1 MKKKKFLT
9 LVATGLM
16 ACLVAAMGGMTYS
29 KYITS
34 TSTDKQQATA
44 AKWGFVMTAN
54 TENLFG
60 KMYNNTNKEA
70 GKPATDGKSATI
82 VKTTAEGISVE
93 ANNNNDKLIV
103 APGTTGSM
111 TIAIDGTAEVRAEL
125 KLTAGA
131 TLSEI
136 CLKKYNN
143 NAVDYYPITWTLKGG
158 DLDKSGTLEYVLTE
172 LAKTSQI
179 IEANTSYSK
188 NYTLSWE
195 WPLEQGEGDAKTLN
209 NTYDTII
216 GYKSYGRPW
225 ADVVTDGVVTNYG
238 ISKYVGSLK
247 DTEYTDDNIIT
258 TIAFDINVTIEQI
271 Q

>member
-29 KYITS
+29 KYIT
-34 TSTDKQQATA
+34 TTKTETQQATA

-60 KMYNNTNKEA
+60 KMYNNANKET
-70 GKPATDGKSATI
+70 GKPATDGKPATI
-82 VKTTAEGISVE
+82 ITTTTDGVSVKASS
-93 ANNNNDKLIV
+93 DKFIV
-103 APGTTGSM
+103 APGTKGSM

-125 KLTAGA
+125 KLTAG
-131 TLSEI
+131 TGLKEI
-136 CLKKYNN
+136 YLKNYGTGD
-143 NAVDYYPITWTLKGG
+143 AVNVNYYPIVWTLKGG
-158 DLDKSGTLEYVLTE
+158 DLDKSGTLNEVLTE

-179 IEANTSYSK
+179 IEANTTYSK

-195 WPLEQGEGDAKTLN
+195 WPLETSDTN

-216 GYKSYGRPW
+216 GFKSYGRSW
-225 ADVVTDGVVTNYG
+225 GDVVADDGTVTDYG
-238 ISKYVGSLK
+238 ISKYVGNLTQAQYES
-247 DTEYTDDNIIT
+247 TDNINT
-258 TIAFDINVTIEQI
+258 TIVFDISVKIEQI

>member
-34 TSTDKQQATA
+34 TKTGDQQATA

-54 TENLFG
+54 TDNLFG
-60 KMYNNTNKEA
+60 EMYDNTAKDGA
-70 GKPATDGKSATI
+70 PATI
-82 VKTTAEGISVE
+82 TTTSTGISVKADT
-93 ANNNNDKLIV
+93 ANDDETTKFIV
-103 APGTTGSM
+103 APGTSGSM
-111 TIAIDGTAEVRAEL
+111 TIAISGTAEVRAQL
-125 KLTAGA
+125 KLTASGTD

-136 CLKKYNN
+136 CLKNYNGSEAN
-143 NAVDYYPITWTLKGG
+143 YYPIKWTLKNG
-158 DLDKSGTLEYVLTE
+158 DSIVGTPGKLADVLAS
-172 LAKTSQI
+172 LAATSQI
-179 IEANTSYSK
+179 IEANTTYEK

-195 WPLEQGEGDAKTLN
+195 WPLEQGADTAAKALN

-216 GYKSYGRPW
+216 GYMSYGRTW
-225 ADVVTDGVVTNYG
+225 SDIGG
-238 ISKYVGSLK
+238 KYVGDLK
-247 DTEYTDDNIIT
+247 EAEYVNTNIIT
-258 TIAFDINVTIEQI
+258 GISFNIDVTIEQI